1 MSKKRVL
8 DRRDHVDIFD
18 LFGERSLDD
27 VIIDLQSMLHR
38 YEEEIFTHDKEM
50 KFEIEHYGYDG
61 GLEVYVRVMR
71 WETDKEYDKRVAKE
85 WAAKEKA
92 RKARETKKARARE
105 LLYKKEADERA
116 EYERLRAKF
125 GDISYLDK

>member
-8 DRRDHVDIFD
+8 DRRDQIDIVD
-18 LFGERSLDD
+18 LFDGRSLDD
-27 VIIDLQSMLHR
+27 VILDLQSRLHA

-50 KFEIEHYGYDG
+50 KFEVEHYGYDG
-61 GLEVYVRVMR
+61 GMELYVRVQR
-71 WETDKEYDKRVAKE
+71 WETDKEYDRRVAKE

-92 RKARETKKARARE
+92 RKARETKKQRARQE
-105 LLYKKEADERA
+105 LFAKEADERA

-125 GDISYLDK
+125 EVEQ